1 MKEKKVKEKK
11 IKDKKEKK
19 KLSTAKK
26 VLLIILAVILLML
39 ITAASVFTYAWYNK
53 PKDNSNA
60 FGDLPTLPPG
70 LDVVVPG
77 DNTGDNTSPVDPPKG
92 NDYPQVKKGIYNF
105 LLLCHDR
112 VALNTDVM
120 MVINLNTMSNKI
132 SVLQIPRDTYIQ
144 LDYFHGKLNALYAHY
159 YVNAPTYGHKEQ
171 TSYGLRK
178 MCETLQYNMYLPLQ
192 GAAIINLD
200 GFRNIVD
207 ILGGVEVNIPAD
219 MVYFDDKQNLGITLE
234 KGVHLLDGVAA
245 ENFVRFRS
253 GYVTADIGRM
263 DAQKIFMSA
272 MFKKIKSSFNVDT
285 IAKLAEQVL
294 EHVTLENIPALDI
307 VSYARALIGID
318 LDDIKFFSMPG
329 LNTGGEY
336 NWYHVMVRKNM
347 HKIINENFNIYNQDI
362 PEALFDVN
370 RVFTSTDL
378 YPIVNELY
386 TKQDYVSDDG
396 HTADDINKD
405 GLDIPRI

>member
-1 MKEKKVKEKK
+1 
-11 IKDKKEKK
+11 
-19 KLSTAKK
+19 
-26 VLLIILAVILLML
+26 
-39 ITAASVFTYAWYNK
+39 
-53 PKDNSNA
+53 
-60 FGDLPTLPPG
+60 
-70 LDVVVPG
+70 
-77 DNTGDNTSPVDPPKG
+77 
-92 NDYPQVKKGIYNF
+92 
-105 LLLCHDR
+105 
-112 VALNTDVM
+112 
-120 MVINLNTMSNKI
+120 
-132 SVLQIPRDTYIQ
+132 
-144 LDYFHGKLNALYAHY
+144 
-159 YVNAPTYGHKEQ
+159 
-171 TSYGLRK
+171 
-178 MCETLQYNMYLPLQ
+178 
-192 GAAIINLD
+192 
-200 GFRNIVD
+200 
-207 ILGGVEVNIPAD
+207 
-219 MVYFDDKQNLGITLE
+219 
-234 KGVHLLDGVAA
+234 
-245 ENFVRFRS
+245 
-253 GYVTADIGRM
+253 
-263 DAQKIFMSA
+263 
-272 MFKKIKSSFNVDT
+272 
-285 IAKLAEQVL
+285 VL

>member
-60 FGDLPTLPPG
+60 FGDLPTLPPDV
-70 LDVVVPG
+70 DVVVPG
-77 DNTGDNTSPVDPPKG
+77 DNTGDNKPPVNPPS
-92 NDYPQVKKGIYNF
+92 NDEENSQVKKGIYNF

-159 YVNAPTYGHKEQ
+159 YVSGANDGEKNP

-178 MCETLQYNMYLPLQ
+178 MCETIQYNMYLPLQ

-219 MVYFDDKQNLGITLE
+219 MI
-234 KGVHLLDGVAA
+234 
-245 ENFVRFRS
+245 
-253 GYVTADIGRM
+253 
-263 DAQKIFMSA
+263 
-272 MFKKIKSSFNVDT
+272 
-285 IAKLAEQVL
+285 
-294 EHVTLENIPALDI
+294 
-307 VSYARALIGID
+307 
-318 LDDIKFFSMPG
+318 
-329 LNTGGEY
+329 
-336 NWYHVMVRKNM
+336 
-347 HKIINENFNIYNQDI
+347 
-362 PEALFDVN
+362 
-370 RVFTSTDL
+370 
-378 YPIVNELY
+378 
-386 TKQDYVSDDG
+386 
-396 HTADDINKD
+396 
-405 GLDIPRI
+405 